1 MAFSRTPSEGRDILR
16 TTGTNQ
22 TISGLSGSDRIS
34 STHSGS
40 KLFGGDGKDWLVT
53 TLHANVTDS
62 DNVPKLTAEQDG
74 GDGNDR
80 MSITAIGES
89 SIYGK
94 GAEFT
99 FDLTGGAGADEIW
112 LEIDGDEVAGTA
124 TVDSGG
130 DDDMISSS
138 VHGTGDN
145 SVNANSITAGKGDD
159 IVFAYSTSGFLG
171 MSENTVWGGDGDD
184 DIESIN
190 SASYG
195 TNKVYGGNGNDRL
208 VAEGNSNAVN
218 GGDGNDTVI
227 LKGKGVGDF
236 PNVDGKAYGNDGDD
250 ILTATAVAGSS
261 FSSGS
266 SASTTLYGGN
276 GADKL
281 TATTTFEDDDSTG
294 GAKLYGGSGADSLRV
309 YGGTDNRLDGGA
321 GNDTLTG
328 GGADD
333 VLIGGSGADELKG
346 GRGDDTFR
354 YLWMTGTKA
363 ETRDTI
369 LDFGFGSKSR
379 GDDVIDLS
387 KIDANTGKSGDQAFK
402 FGGTT
407 KTGTGYVWIEED
419 DSGSGSLV
427 KADNGGSEDLVIAVD
442 DGAGTT
448 SADWS
453 ASDMPGPP
461 PPMPRNVGRQA
472 PLPET
477 VFQQR

>member
-16 TTGTNQ
+16 TTQTNQ
-22 TISGLSGSDRIS
+22 TISGLGGSDRIS
-34 STHSGS
+34 SLHSGS
-40 KLFGGDGKDWLVT
+40 KLFGGDGKDWLMT
-53 TLHANVTDS
+53 TVLANVTEDS
-62 DNVPKLTAEQDG
+62 PAPKLTAEQDG

-80 MSITAIGES
+80 MSVTAIS
-89 SIYGK
+89 FST

-99 FDLTGGAGADEIW
+99 VDLAGGAGEDEIW
-112 LEIDGDEVAGTA
+112 SEIDSGEGNATINGGADNDSISSLIDAGGIA
-124 TVDSGG
+124 RNSIGG
-130 DDDMISSS
+130 DD
-138 VHGTGDN
+138 
-145 SVNANSITAGKGDD
+145 GDD
-159 IVFAYSTSGFLG
+159 KIFAFASSDFLG
-171 MSENTVWGGDGDD
+171 TSENTVWGNDGNDNIESIVETDNGTGNNTVYGGNGADYLSLYGNGIADNLAWGGDGDD
-184 DIESIN
+184 IITSTALGVADVPTV
-190 SASYG
+190 
-195 TNKVYGGNGNDRL
+195 TNKVYGNSGSDKITL
-208 VAEGNSNAVN
+208 VADIADDLISTYSYNYGY
-218 GGDGNDTVI
+218 GGDGNDT
-227 LKGKGVGDF
+227 L
-236 PNVDGKAYGNDGDD
+236 
-250 ILTATAVAGSS
+250 
-261 FSSGS
+261 
-266 SASTTLYGGN
+266 SASAPAASESDL
-276 GADKL
+276 
-281 TATTTFEDDDSTG
+281 SQS
-294 GAKLYGGSGADSLRV
+294 KLYGGSGADSLRV
-309 YGGTDNRLDGGA
+309 YGGNGNTLDGGA

-333 VLIGGSGADELKG
+333 VLIGGSGADKLKG

-453 ASDMPGPP
+453 ASDF
-461 PPMPRNVGRQA
+461 
-472 PLPET
+472 LL
-477 VFQQR
+477 